1 MAKIGLRAEGVVSRI
16 GKQVLLAFT
25 AVVTCYPIYYI
36 FANSLKSRAEYAN
49 RPLSIPLRPVFYNYL
64 QVFQT
69 RSFLHWFGNSV
80 LITAVT
86 VICCL
91 LISALASFALSKM
104 YFRGKK
110 LLVNSSIAL
119 MVVPTIVMIIPL
131 FVLMA
136 RVHLVGTYPAAIIVY
151 VGTLLPFCIY
161 LLRSFFVTIPQ
172 GIIDSA
178 LIDGCG
184 SLGVFA
190 SIMLPLSR
198 PILLSMLVVCC
209 LNVWNELL
217 IALIFLQR
225 EELRT
230 LMVGLALFQG
240 RFSVNTPL
248 IMAGMAVATAP
259 MLVLYFLCQRYLIKG
274 LVAGALSGQ

>member
-1 MAKIGLRAEGVVSRI
+1 MGRIGLRAENILARI
-16 GKQVLLAFT
+16 SKQALLAVT

-49 RPLSIPLRPVFYNYL
+49 RPLGIPLRPVLYNFL
-64 QVFQT
+64 QVLQT
-69 RSFLHWFGNSV
+69 PSFLRWFGNSV
-80 LITAVT
+80 LITAAT
-86 VICCL
+86 VVLCL

-104 YFRGKK
+104 YFRWKR

-136 RVHLVGTYPAAIIVY
+136 RVHLVGTYPAAILVY
-151 VGTLLPFCIY
+151 IGTFLPFCMY

-172 GIIDSA
+172 AIIDSA

-190 SIMLPLSR
+190 RIMLPLSR
-198 PILLSMLVVCC
+198 PILLSMFVVCS
-209 LNVWNELL
+209 LYVWNELL
-217 IALIFLQR
+217 ISLIFLQR

-240 RFSVNTPL
+240 RFSINTPL

-259 MLVLYFLCQRYLIKG
+259 MLILYFLCQRYLIKG
-274 LVAGALSGQ
+274 LIAGSLAGQ